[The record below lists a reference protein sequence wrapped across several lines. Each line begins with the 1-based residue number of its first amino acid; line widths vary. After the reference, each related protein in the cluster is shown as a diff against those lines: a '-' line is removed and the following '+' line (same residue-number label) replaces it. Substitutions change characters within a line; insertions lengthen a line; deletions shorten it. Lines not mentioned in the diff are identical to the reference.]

1 MIQAHRQRLF
11 DVTPIQ
17 VSISKTLRDQDR
29 TVEMIQR
36 GYKNSKGFWVP
47 GPLAWLW
54 HCTETFDP
62 HYLDKGLSSPHRAFP
77 RLPYMQWLFTEMLT
91 EPVIFFPKSREMMLS
106 WAVIGYC
113 TWMCQ
118 IFPGTQVLVQS
129 QKLDKSSELVKGTE
143 PPGYAYTLYSR
154 QEQWL
159 KDRFPLAMRP
169 ADLPADNL
177 VWKNGSEI
185 KALGKGADQIRLY
198 HPTIVMM
205 DEAGFMD
212 EAEASFGAATPVAKQ
227 ILVVS
232 SASPGWF
239 GTICSEESG

>member
-1 MIQAHRQRLF
+1 MTQACRQPRF

-17 VSISKTLRDQDR
+17 LSISKTLRDQDR

-36 GYKNSKGFWVP
+36 GYCDSKGFWIP

-62 HYLDKGLSSPHRAFP
+62 HYLDKGFPSPHRPFP
-77 RLPYMQWLFTEMLT
+77 RLPYFPWLVAKMLQ
-91 EPVIFFPKSREMMLS
+91 EPIVFFPKSREMMLS
-106 WAVIGYC
+106 WCVIGYC

-154 QEQWL
+154 QDLWL
-159 KDRFPLAMRP
+159 KERFPLAMRP
-169 ADLPADNL
+169 DDLPADNL

-185 KALGKGADQIRLY
+185 KAIGRGADQVRLY
-198 HPTIVMM
+198 HPTIYVI
-205 DEAGFMD
+205 DEAAWME
-212 EAEASFGAATPVAKQ
+212 EAGASFGAASPVAKQ
-227 ILVVS
+227 MLIVS
-232 SASPGWF
+232 SAGPGFF
-239 GTICSEESG
+239 GDICTR